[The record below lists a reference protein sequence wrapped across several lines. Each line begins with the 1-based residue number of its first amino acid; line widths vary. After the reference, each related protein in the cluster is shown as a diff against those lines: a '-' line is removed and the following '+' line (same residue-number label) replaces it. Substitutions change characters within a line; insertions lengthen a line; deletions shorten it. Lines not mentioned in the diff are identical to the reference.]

1 MFGGPLVPMS
11 TDDEIALAEQRV
23 RRAEEIVVR
32 QKQQILQLD
41 SVGADSLDAKQ
52 VLDILET
59 NVRIFEGHRDYLKN
73 QREKK

>member
-1 MFGGPLVPMS
+1 MS
-11 TDDEIALAEQRV
+11 TDDEIALAEEHV
-23 RRAEEIVVR
+23 RQAKEIVAR

-52 VLDILET
+52 VLDIFET

-73 QREKK
+73 QREEN